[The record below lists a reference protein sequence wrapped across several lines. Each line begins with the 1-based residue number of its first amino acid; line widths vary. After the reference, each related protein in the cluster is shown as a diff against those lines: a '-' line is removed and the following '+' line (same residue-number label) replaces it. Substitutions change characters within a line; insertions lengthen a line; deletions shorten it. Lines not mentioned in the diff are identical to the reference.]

1 MRLRLHAFQKI
12 DTTDDPAMIS
22 EVFGSIG
29 RTKQRG
35 IQIVASPY
43 QPRSDHGLVRPTG
56 VRIQVPNKPRY
67 LATVAGRAS
76 ELSLTFQTGGSARRL
91 RKSQSDHHCDDDLD
105 GWG

>member
-1 MRLRLHAFQKI
+1 MRLRLHAFQTI

-29 RTKQRG
+29 RTKQHR

-56 VRIQVPNKPRY
+56 VEFRCRTSRDIWRPLPAVR
-67 LATVAGRAS
+67 
-76 ELSLTFQTGGSARRL
+76 LSFR
-91 RKSQSDHHCDDDLD
+91 
-105 GWG
+105 